1 MKFSSK
7 LFLCFV
13 QVVSSSAALAEQST
27 DPKAQLEMSALLC
40 KQDQQAAVSAVAL
53 RDKGKTKEEMAK
65 LLPERGPHN
74 NRMAQLMYEVLDDVY
89 GYPEVRQFPY
99 YVFRSEVCF
108 REAQRKA
115 IPAGFKIVAFDVL
128 ACQSKY
134 GEKEK
139 NEIIDCIRDA
149 IIKGSGTKQ

>member
-1 MKFSSK
+1 MKFASQ
-7 LFLCFV
+7 LFLCLIS
-13 QVVSSSAALAEQST
+13 VVSSSAALAEQPT
-27 DPKAQLEMSALLC
+27 DPKAQLEMSAFIC

-53 RDKGKTKEEMAK
+53 RDKGKTKEEMAR
-65 LLPERGPHN
+65 LLPERGPNN

-89 GYPEVRQFPY
+89 GYPEIRQFPY

-108 REAQRKA
+108 REAQRKS
-115 IPAGFKIVAFDVL
+115 IPVGFRLVAADVL

-134 GEKEK
+134 GDNEK

-149 IIKGSGTKQ
+149 IIKGSGTKP